1 MTPQQ
6 IALVQQSFSKVA
18 PISEAAAVLFYD
30 RLFDVAPSV
39 RAMFPE
45 DMTEQRKKLMGMLAA
60 VVSGLSNLETILPAA
75 SALAKRH
82 VAYGAKAE
90 HYPVVGATLLWTL
103 EKGLGEAWTPE
114 LATAWTDAYGVLSG
128 YMISKPTA
136 RRRRPPNRRCLVSE
150 PLVIVG
156 NGMAAARLVDELAK
170 TALGRYAV
178 AVIGEEP
185 RLAYNRV
192 LLSSVLAGETGSHEI
207 ELRPADWWRHRGVT
221 VRYGYRVTEI
231 DTGRRELKI
240 AGEESMEYSKLVL
253 ATGSTPLRLNVPGAD
268 LAGVHT
274 FRDTRD
280 VDLLLT
286 LAAAKK
292 RVVVVGGGLLGLE
305 AAYGLAKAGAP
316 VTLLHLMDRL
326 MERQLDGPAADL
338 LKTLVERK
346 GIRILLNASTAR
358 IHGERH
364 VEAVELADGSRIE
377 ADAVIFAA
385 GIRPNIALAKEAG
398 IAVNRG
404 IVVNDEMQTASPDI
418 YALGECAEHRGTCY
432 GLVEP
437 AYEQARVLA
446 RHLGGRPA
454 AYQGSV
460 VSTNLKVSGVSVFSA
475 GDFMGGEGSESLVLT
490 DRRRGTYKKL
500 VIADGC
506 LTGAVLIGDTADALW
521 YLELIRTREKIAGI
535 RADMMFGRALALPS
549 KAA

>member
-1 MTPQQ
+1 
-6 IALVQQSFSKVA
+6 
-18 PISEAAAVLFYD
+18 
-30 RLFDVAPSV
+30 
-39 RAMFPE
+39 
-45 DMTEQRKKLMGMLAA
+45 
-60 VVSGLSNLETILPAA
+60 
-75 SALAKRH
+75 
-82 VAYGAKAE
+82 
-90 HYPVVGATLLWTL
+90 
-103 EKGLGEAWTPE
+103 
-114 LATAWTDAYGVLSG
+114 
-128 YMISKPTA
+128 
-136 RRRRPPNRRCLVSE
+136 VSE

-231 DTGRRELKI
+231 DVGRRELKI
-240 AGEESMEYSKLVL
+240 EGEESMEYSKLVL
-253 ATGSTPLRLNVPGAD
+253 ATGSTALRLNVPGAD

-326 MERQLDGPAADL
+326 MERQLDGSAADL

-358 IHGERH
+358 IHGDGH

-385 GIRPNIALAKEAG
+385 GIKPSAALAKEAG

-404 IVVNDEMQTASPDI
+404 IVVNDVMQTSSPDI
-418 YALGECAEHRGTCY
+418 FALGECAEHRGTCY

-446 RHLGGRPA
+446 RHLAGRPA
-454 AYQGSV
+454 SYQGSV

-500 VIADGC
+500 VIAGGR

-521 YLELIRTREKIAGI
+521 YLELIRNRDKVAAI
-535 RADMMFGRALALPS
+535 RTDMMFGRALALPS

>member
-1 MTPQQ
+1 M
-6 IALVQQSFSKVA
+6 
-18 PISEAAAVLFYD
+18 
-30 RLFDVAPSV
+30 
-39 RAMFPE
+39 
-45 DMTEQRKKLMGMLAA
+45 
-60 VVSGLSNLETILPAA
+60 
-75 SALAKRH
+75 
-82 VAYGAKAE
+82 
-90 HYPVVGATLLWTL
+90 
-103 EKGLGEAWTPE
+103 
-114 LATAWTDAYGVLSG
+114 
-128 YMISKPTA
+128 
-136 RRRRPPNRRCLVSE
+136 SE

-156 NGMAAARLVDELAK
+156 NGMAAARLVEELAK

-231 DTGRRELKI
+231 DVGRRELKI
-240 AGEESMEYSKLVL
+240 EGEESMEYSKLVL

-268 LAGVHT
+268 LSGVHT

-286 LAAAKK
+286 LAAARK

-326 MERQLDGPAADL
+326 MERQLDAPAADL

-358 IHGERH
+358 IHGDGH

-385 GIRPNIALAKEAG
+385 GIKPNVSLAKEAG

-404 IVVNDEMQTASPDI
+404 VVVNDVMQTSSSDI
-418 YALGECAEHRGTCY
+418 FALGECAEHRGTCY

-446 RHLGGRPA
+446 QHLAGRPA

-475 GDFMGGEGSESLVLT
+475 GDFMGGEGNESLVLS

-500 VIADGC
+500 VIADGR
-506 LTGAVLIGDTADALW
+506 LTGAVLIGDTIDALW
-521 YLELIRTREKIAGI
+521 YLELIRNRDKVAAI
-535 RADMMFGRALALPS
+535 RTDMMFGRALVQSS

>member
-1 MTPQQ
+1 M
-6 IALVQQSFSKVA
+6 
-18 PISEAAAVLFYD
+18 
-30 RLFDVAPSV
+30 
-39 RAMFPE
+39 
-45 DMTEQRKKLMGMLAA
+45 
-60 VVSGLSNLETILPAA
+60 
-75 SALAKRH
+75 
-82 VAYGAKAE
+82 
-90 HYPVVGATLLWTL
+90 
-103 EKGLGEAWTPE
+103 
-114 LATAWTDAYGVLSG
+114 
-128 YMISKPTA
+128 
-136 RRRRPPNRRCLVSE
+136 SE

-207 ELRPADWWRHRGVT
+207 ELRPAEWWRHRGVT

-231 DTGRRELKI
+231 DIGRRELKI
-240 AGEESMEYSKLVL
+240 EGEESMEYSKLIL

-305 AAYGLAKAGAP
+305 AAYGLAKAGAT

-326 MERQLDGPAADL
+326 MERQLDAPSADL
-338 LKTLVERK
+338 LRMLVERK

-358 IHGERH
+358 IHGDGH

-385 GIRPNIALAKEAG
+385 GIKPNVSLAKEAG

-404 IVVNDEMQTASPDI
+404 VVVNDVMQTSSSDI
-418 YALGECAEHRGTCY
+418 FALGECAEHRGTCY

-446 RHLGGRPA
+446 RHLAGRAA

-475 GDFMGGEGSESLVLT
+475 GDFMGGEGSESLVLS

-500 VIADGC
+500 VIADGR
-506 LTGAVLIGDTADALW
+506 LTGAVLIGDTVDALW
-521 YLELIRTREKIAGI
+521 YLELIRNRDKVAAI
-535 RADMMFGRALALPS
+535 RTDMMFGRALVQSS